1 MPFIIDAS
9 ISAAWIMP
17 DEIEPVADLILDQLI
32 DDEALAP
39 SLWWFEVRNLLIVN
53 ERRKRLTAEQ
63 SAQALADLQ
72 ALAIRLDQAADD
84 DILFKLCR
92 QHRLS
97 VYDAA
102 YLELALRERLPLA
115 TLDASLASAARAEGV
130 RLLAQP

>member
-1 MPFIIDAS
+1 
-9 ISAAWIMP
+9 MP

-53 ERRKRLTAEQ
+53 ERRKRLTTKQ

>member
-53 ERRKRLTAEQ
+53 ERRKRLTTEQ

>member
-1 MPFIIDAS
+1 VPFIIDAS

-53 ERRKRLTAEQ
+53 ERRKRLTTEQ

>member
-53 ERRKRLTAEQ
+53 ERRKRLTTKQ